1 MSNES
6 LQVRFTD
13 EKYSMRIDVA
23 RALGTNLIDGI
34 WNNILEYR
42 KKFSVVLPIKDI
54 SKMPL
59 SLTLGKKVND
69 LSKDVEAAI
78 ARLDVALATQPQT
91 KNNAALY
98 AFTHEMK
105 RLELSNIARL
115 RNIQVNDIAIGNII
129 SKRAVDMNFNHLVN
143 YFNALEHINPVGK
156 ITTDLLAEFYSKIVG
171 QPELTTFYRTSSI
184 SSQSERVMIDRQYAS
199 APASDIEEM
208 MNGVISLAN
217 SNSLPYSVRAVLVY
231 YLVNYIKP
239 FEKYNEE
246 MAVIFAKLIMPDFNK
261 TGYIKLLPL
270 ERMATQRT
278 FEYSS
283 ICRDIQKNKDTTY
296 VVILLLEVILETVQ
310 NALDRLAVLSV
321 QKAGQVYYAGEEKKN
336 SESVEEEKHIEVVKV
351 QPKVEEQEVKPVAP
365 VKTSKKEK
373 EQPIIFDRYSVPTST
388 EEVSEKELKRREND
402 MLESDPTL
410 KVGQAKFY
418 VRHCTPGKYYTIEQ
432 YKKAIGCVY
441 ETARTSMDNLAKK
454 GYYQREKVNNKKFV
468 YTPISK

>member
-1 MSNES
+1 MSNDS

-42 KKFSVVLPIKDI
+42 KQFQIVLPIKDI
-54 SKMPL
+54 TKMPL
-59 SLTLGKKVND
+59 TLTCGKKVNE
-69 LSKDVEAAI
+69 LSKEVEDAI
-78 ARLDVALATQPQT
+78 ARLDVALANQPAR
-91 KNNAALY
+91 KDNAALY

-115 RNIQVNDIAIGNII
+115 RNIQINDIAIGNII
-129 SKRAVDMNFNHLVN
+129 SKRAVDMKFNHLVN
-143 YFNALEHINPVGK
+143 YFNALEKIVPVSK
-156 ITTDLLAEFYSKIVG
+156 VTEDLLADYYSKLLG
-171 QPELTTFYRTSSI
+171 QAELTSFYRTSSI
-184 SSQSERVMIDRQYAS
+184 NSSSERVMIDRLYGS
-199 APASDIEEM
+199 APANEIEEM
-208 MNGVISLAN
+208 MKGVLALAN
-217 SNSLPYSVRAVLVY
+217 SNNLPYSVRATLVY

-246 MAVIFAKLIMPDFNK
+246 MAIIFAKLVMPDFNK
-261 TGYIKLLPL
+261 TGYLKLIPI

-283 ICRDIQKNKDTTY
+283 ICRDIQKNKDVTY
-296 VVILLLEVILETVQ
+296 VALLLLEVILETIQ
-310 NALDRLAVLSV
+310 SALDRLAVLSV
-321 QKAGQVYYAGEEKKN
+321 QKAGEVYYGGEETKKTK
-336 SESVEEEKHIEVVKV
+336 EAETP
-351 QPKVEEQEVKPVAP
+351 QPKVETSVEI
-365 VKTSKKEK
+365 KTDNETQVIPSKKSKKDK
-373 EQPIIFDRYSVPTST
+373 EQPIVFERYSTPINT

-441 ETARTSMDNLAKK
+441 ETARTSMDSLAKK

-468 YTPISK
+468 YTPITK